1 MIKFYFAGAIRGGR
15 EKLDIYEKINNL
27 LRNYGSILDEHVAN
41 RNVNEL
47 EKDYTQEQIY
57 SRDISWIKECDI
69 VVAETSVPSLGV
81 GYELAYAENLGKKI
95 ICIYDENTNL
105 SAMIKG
111 NKYFELIEYNNSSD
125 LLLKLKEILYS
136 LKK

>member
-15 EKLDIYEKINNL
+15 EKIDIYEKINNL

-125 LLLKLKEILYS
+125 LLLKLKEILDS